1 MASPINF
8 NFPYFSPP
16 PPHQPFQPPPPPYH
30 PTSPPPPPPH
40 NPVSPPP
47 PPHHPITPPPPHVHP
62 PPPPHVRPP
71 PPAPLPPAPSPSN
84 HTVIIIVFVS
94 CGGVFFLAFLAA
106 ALFCFLKKKKKKT
119 VKEMDRVHVDEHLKV
134 KEAIVPGPDGPRAVL
149 LEIEDDI
156 HIDHEDIIK
165 TQKTEKGSNLHST
178 LQNLKDIEE
187 GTKAS
192 SSSNH
197 HQLEHKA

>member
-1 MASPINF
+1 
-8 NFPYFSPP
+8 
-16 PPHQPFQPPPPPYH
+16 
-30 PTSPPPPPPH
+30 
-40 NPVSPPP
+40 
-47 PPHHPITPPPPHVHP
+47 
-62 PPPPHVRPP
+62 
-71 PPAPLPPAPSPSN
+71 
-84 HTVIIIVFVS
+84 
-94 CGGVFFLAFLAA
+94 
-106 ALFCFLKKKKKKT
+106 
-119 VKEMDRVHVDEHLKV
+119 MDRVHVDEHLKV

-156 HIDHEDIIK
+156 HIGEDIIK

-192 SSSNH
+192 SSSHH